1 MPSEKNEGR
10 NDPLPTSVEAQAVRV
25 LSRHTVAIPSFDGR
39 WLIGIVVSVPVL
51 VGAGVY
57 WLHQQ
62 PEGTASRSNG
72 PTVEVRLLQ
81 EAPPAPTPVVA
92 LRPTQELSSL
102 QTDPLLDAP
111 DRAIPEETAP
121 VTPAPAER
129 PSMPNVSQPPSAAT
143 PRAAIPNGEAT
154 AFQRVLVSHISRY
167 RRYPSGVRSGQM
179 SGVVQ
184 VMFAM
189 RRDGTVIETWV
200 RTSSGDWLLDQAA
213 TETVLR
219 AQPLPTIPPDLPD
232 TLTVLLPVSFDGR

>member
-1 MPSEKNEGR
+1 MPSEKNEGQ
-10 NDPLPTSVEAQAVRV
+10 DGPLSTSVEAQAVRV

-62 PEGTASRSNG
+62 PSGTASRANG
-72 PTVEVRLLQ
+72 PMVEVRLLQ
-81 EAPPAPTPVVA
+81 EAPPAPEPVIA
-92 LRPTQELSSL
+92 MRPTQEITSL
-102 QTDPLLDAP
+102 QTDSLMDAP
-111 DRAIPEETAP
+111 ERAIPKDTAP
-121 VTPAPAER
+121 VTPAPSER
-129 PSMPNVSQPPSAAT
+129 PSASTPSQPPSSSA
-143 PRAAIPNGEAT
+143 PRTAVPSGTAT
-154 AFQRVLVSHISRY
+154 AFQRLLASHIARY
-167 RRYPSGVRSGQM
+167 RRFPSGARAGQM

-189 RRDGTVIETWV
+189 RRDGTVTETWV

-219 AQPLPTIPPDLPD
+219 AQPLPTIPPDMPD
-232 TLTVLLPVSFDGR
+232 TLTVLLPVSFDIR

>member
-10 NDPLPTSVEAQAVRV
+10 DSPLSTSVEAQAVRV

-62 PEGTASRSNG
+62 PSGTASRTNG
-72 PTVEVRLLQ
+72 PMVEVRLFQ
-81 EAPPAPTPVVA
+81 EAPPAPEPVIA

-102 QTDPLLDAP
+102 QTDPLMEAP
-111 DRAIPEETAP
+111 ERAIPKDTAP
-121 VTPAPAER
+121 VMPAPGER
-129 PSMPNVSQPPSAAT
+129 PAASTPSQPPSSSALRTAVPSGT
-143 PRAAIPNGEAT
+143 AT
-154 AFQRVLVSHISRY
+154 AFQRVLVSHIARY
-167 RRYPSGVRSGQM
+167 RRYPPGARGQM
-179 SGVVQ
+179 SGIVQ

-189 RRDGTVIETWV
+189 RRDGTVTETWV

-219 AQPLPTIPPDLPD
+219 AQPLPTIPPDMPD
-232 TLTVLLPVSFDGR
+232 TLTVLLPVAFDGR

>member
-10 NDPLPTSVEAQAVRV
+10 DDPLSAGVEAQAVRV

-62 PEGTASRSNG
+62 PSATANRANG
-72 PTVEVRLLQ
+72 PMVEVRLLQ
-81 EAPPAPTPVVA
+81 EAPAAPAPVIA
-92 LRPTQELSSL
+92 MRPTQELSSL
-102 QTDPLLDAP
+102 QTQPLLDAP
-111 DRAIPEETAP
+111 ERAIPEDTAP
-121 VTPAPAER
+121 VAPAPGER
-129 PSMPNVSQPPSAAT
+129 PSASTPSQPPSSSAPRTAAPSGT
-143 PRAAIPNGEAT
+143 AT
-154 AFQRVLVSHISRY
+154 AFQRVLVSHIARY
-167 RRYPSGVRSGQM
+167 LRYPSSLRPGQM

-189 RRDGTVIETWV
+189 RRDGTVTETWV
-200 RTSSGDWLLDQAA
+200 RTSSGHWILDQAA